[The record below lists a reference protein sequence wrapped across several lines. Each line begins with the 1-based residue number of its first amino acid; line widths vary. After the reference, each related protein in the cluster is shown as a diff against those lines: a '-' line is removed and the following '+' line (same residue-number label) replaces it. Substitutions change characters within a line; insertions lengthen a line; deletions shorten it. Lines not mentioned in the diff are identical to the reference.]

1 MTREEYL
8 RRKKEGTCESITV
21 PKIRSRVEYTLAME
35 GIEDFI
41 GNNKIDYTEED
52 YEKFD
57 EHFEEIIDF
66 ITTDHNPG
74 ESDVDKSIEMMEA
87 IGWCWAGGIGNG
99 KTPTFDLFLEEIKKL
114 YETCL
119 NHQCARC
126 ILSTGGIEVSIDIY
140 KHQVK
145 VTFGNINEIVY
156 DE

>member
-1 MTREEYL
+1 MTRDEYL
-8 RRKKEGTCESITV
+8 RRKKEGTCKSITV

-41 GNNKIDYTEED
+41 ENNKIDYTEED

-66 ITTDHNPG
+66 ITDNNIG
-74 ESDVDKSIEMMEA
+74 KSDVHKAIEMMEA
-87 IGWCWAGGIGNG
+87 IGWKWAMANG
-99 KTPTFDLFLEEIKKL
+99 STPAFDIFLEEIKEL

-119 NHQCARC
+119 SHQCARWHA
-126 ILSTGGIEVSIDIY
+126 STGGIEVSIDIY

>member
-1 MTREEYL
+1 MTRDEYL
-8 RRKKEGTCESITV
+8 RRKKEGTCDSIAV
-21 PKIRSRVEYTLAME
+21 PKIKSKAEYILTMG

-41 GNNKIDYTEED
+41 ENNKVDYTEED

-66 ITTDHNPG
+66 ITTDYDIG
-74 ESDVDKSIEMMEA
+74 ESDVNKSIEMMGA
-87 IGWCWAGGIGNG
+87 IGWCWASIGNG
-99 KTPTFDLFLEEIKKL
+99 KTPTFDTFLEEIKKL

-119 NHQCARC
+119 GHQCARWHA
-126 ILSTGGIEVSIDIY
+126 STGGIEVSIDIY

-145 VTFGNINEIVY
+145 ITFGNINEIVY